1 MTDFLSSHSWIIWS
15 IITIVLAL
23 LELSTGGFYIM
34 CLAFGAFVVI
44 PVSLFTSNIFIL
56 ITVFCLASV
65 FAMFFI
71 KPALVKMNKKKN
83 VKSNV
88 SAIIGETGFVSEAIQ
103 ENGYGRVNVAGD
115 DWKAISCNGDP
126 IPEGTKVEVIQQDSV
141 IITVSKVQVKQNG
154 EKVCLLAKNCK

>member
-1 MTDFLSSHSWIIWS
+1 
-15 IITIVLAL
+15 
-23 LELSTGGFYIM
+23 M

-103 ENGYGRVNVAGD
+103 ENGYGRVSVAGD

-141 IITVSKVQVKQNG
+141 IITVSKVQA
-154 EKVCLLAKNCK
+154 C